1 MNLSATGAGA
11 PEEVQEAAALTFGR
25 LFLMPSVRATSSLCH
40 VGAGACA
47 ENAKVQSSSD
57 PSFHHAAL
65 VSNPH
70 DVGLLSQ
77 YRSLGLLLQTFL

>member
-1 MNLSATGAGA
+1 MNVSATGAGA

-25 LFLMPSVRATSSLCH
+25 LLLSVRATSSLCH

>member
-1 MNLSATGAGA
+1 MNVSATGAGA

-25 LFLMPSVRATSSLCH
+25 LLPSVRATSSLCH